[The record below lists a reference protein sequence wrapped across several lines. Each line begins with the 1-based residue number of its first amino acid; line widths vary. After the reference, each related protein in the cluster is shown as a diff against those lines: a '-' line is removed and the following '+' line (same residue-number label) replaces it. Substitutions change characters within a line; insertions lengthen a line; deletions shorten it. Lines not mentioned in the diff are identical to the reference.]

1 MARIKY
7 EYLLIAIA
15 LLWILF
21 FSFTIQLTPYFS
33 VIGDDGSYLYAARLL
48 YFNSQLDNTRPLL
61 ITIIHGV
68 PYLFGFTDGIV
79 IKWGIFIN
87 FFSWFFTAVFLYKII
102 SKIVDRKYGFLFS
115 VLFIFCIGNLAHCF
129 NFLSESIFI
138 FLIIYSVYF
147 ILKYYETT
155 KHYYITIAISILFLN
170 TLIKPVSIGLALILL
185 VFFITKMDKIILNKF
200 SFLLIVSFSLI
211 FFQMYSLK
219 KNYGDYTLSYI
230 SSITYYNYL
239 GDKADCYKKGI
250 EFIPG
255 KTERSKK
262 FGLLS
267 SHEMKEIAGKDLID
281 QLKNNTLNLF
291 KAYLFC
297 IYSNTHKGNFI
308 VSECKNEK
316 NTSYFAA
323 FHFLFKAVSKIQNIL
338 FTILGIFLSFK
349 CIIKPKEEA
358 SFYTLLSS
366 HILYLFLVSGISCFQ
381 CDRFHIVFFPLV
393 ILLLS
398 KEFITTKKSIW
409 NKFTIV
415 VLKKNMIMLRLLRS
429 I

>member
-21 FSFTIQLTPYFS
+21 FSFSIQLAPYFS
-33 VIGDDGSYLYAARLL
+33 IIGDDGSYLYAARLL

-61 ITIIHGV
+61 IAVIHGA
-68 PYLFGFTDGIV
+68 PYLFGFTDSVV

-87 FFSWFFTAVFLYKII
+87 FLSWFFTAVLLFKIG
-102 SKIVDRKYGFLFS
+102 SKIVKRKYGFLFS
-115 VLFIFCIGNLAHCF
+115 MLFIFCIGNLAHCY

-138 FLIIYSVYF
+138 FLITYSVYM
-147 ILKYYETT
+147 INKYYETE
-155 KHYYITIAISILFLN
+155 KHFYLTIALSVLLLN
-170 TLIKPVSIGLALILL
+170 TLIKPVSIGLALILF
-185 VFFITKMDKIILNKF
+185 VFFITKMDKIVFNKF
-200 SFLLIVSFSLI
+200 SFLIIVSFSLI
-211 FFQMYSLK
+211 VFQMYSLK

-230 SSITYYNYL
+230 SSITYFNYL
-239 GDKADCYKKGI
+239 GDKAACYKKGI

-267 SHEMKEIAGKDLID
+267 SHEMKEIAKKDLVD

-316 NTSYFAA
+316 NTSYFAV

-338 FTILGIFLSFK
+338 FTISGIFLSFK

-358 SFYTLLSS
+358 PFYTLLSS
-366 HILYLFLVSGISCFQ
+366 LFLYIFFVSGISCFQ

-398 KEFITTKKSIW
+398 KEFITTKK
-409 NKFTIV
+409 KH
-415 VLKKNMIMLRLLRS
+415 LE
-429 I
+429 